1 MWDSRNKDAYT
12 VVGLCTRF
20 DRMTAQWAA
29 PGYAPFGLP
38 PDSGDGFDEVTVRG
52 ALGSAV
58 ARHRRTSS
66 STRATIFLHGAAG
79 SWTTWIPLLRTAE
92 EAGIRIDNPVL
103 IDLPGWG
110 SASLTARADEVTIDA
125 VCAIVKDS
133 AEELGYTEWDIVGHS
148 MGGFIALHMASIW
161 PQSVMSVGIISGTG
175 PSIIASVRHPIRK
188 FAVLPAFTMLWAG
201 MGVLA
206 RLGPVGGAIIR
217 ALGRTRLLRAFVSP
231 LFRFARRVD
240 GTVVDAL
247 GRELRP
253 LPFTLAAALVG
264 RYDIDRRWPRIE
276 CEVRAL
282 NGDRDVFSTR
292 RDLQRLAELVPHSVI
307 TVVRECGH
315 FAAIERPGEVLV
327 ALGYALP

>member
-1 MWDSRNKDAYT
+1 
-12 VVGLCTRF
+12 
-20 DRMTAQWAA
+20 
-29 PGYAPFGLP
+29 
-38 PDSGDGFDEVTVRG
+38 
-52 ALGSAV
+52 
-58 ARHRRTSS
+58 
-66 STRATIFLHGAAG
+66 
-79 SWTTWIPLLRTAE
+79 
-92 EAGIRIDNPVL
+92 
-103 IDLPGWG
+103 
-110 SASLTARADEVTIDA
+110 
-125 VCAIVKDS
+125 
-133 AEELGYTEWDIVGHS
+133 
-148 MGGFIALHMASIW
+148 
-161 PQSVMSVGIISGTG
+161 
-175 PSIIASVRHPIRK
+175 
-188 FAVLPAFTMLWAG
+188 MLWAG

-206 RLGPVGGAIIR
+206 WLGPVGGAIIR